1 MKPTLALRGTI
12 AAGLMALLT
21 LTGCERGRGDVSGT
35 VTLNGKPLPGGMVTF
50 VPDNGPAEATRIGE
64 DGKYAITN
72 VLTGPARITVVTQ
85 QPVRMHENGKA
96 FEPLGKYV
104 PIPERYRDPEMSG
117 LRLDVK
123 RGFQECDLPLEQLQ
137 P

>member
-1 MKPTLALRGTI
+1 
-12 AAGLMALLT
+12 MALLT

-50 VPDNGPAEATRIGE
+50 VPDNGRAEAARIGE
-64 DGKYAITN
+64 DGKYTITN
-72 VLTGPARITVVTQ
+72 IPAGPARITVATQ
-85 QPVRMHENGKA
+85 QPIRMKENGKD

-104 PIPERYRDPEMSG
+104 PIPERYRDPETSG
-117 LRLDVK
+117 LTLDVK
-123 RGFQECDLPLEQLQ
+123 RGFQECDLSLHQLQ

>member
-1 MKPTLALRGTI
+1 MTLVALS
-12 AAGLMALLT
+12 
-21 LTGCERGRGDVSGT
+21 GCERGRGDVSGT

-50 VPDNGPAEATRIGE
+50 VADNGQAEAARIGE
-64 DGKYAITN
+64 DGKYTISN
-72 VLTGPARITVVTQ
+72 VPAGPARITVVTQ
-85 QPVRMHENGKA
+85 QPVRMQGNGKA

-117 LRLDVK
+117 LKLDVK
-123 RGFQECDLPLEQLQ
+123 RGSQECDLPLEQLQ